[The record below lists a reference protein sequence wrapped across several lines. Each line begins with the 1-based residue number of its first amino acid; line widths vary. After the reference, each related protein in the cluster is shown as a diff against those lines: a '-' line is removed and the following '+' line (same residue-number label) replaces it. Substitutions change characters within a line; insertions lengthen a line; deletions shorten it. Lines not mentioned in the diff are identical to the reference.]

1 MKTAM
6 NKFGK
11 LAVVITLVLIVLL
24 GGCWRQAN
32 RVSRNLSLE
41 ADNFNVARKLT
52 VVNARAEDGN
62 EAVLFQMM
70 GNFSIN
76 VDGDGDLNVVGENDD
91 GTYYKHFV
99 HLSRDI
105 TYVIEDMG
113 TTGTNKYR
121 YQINFNP
128 RMIVPAE
135 PVVID

>member
-1 MKTAM
+1 MS
-6 NKFGK
+6 KFRK
-11 LAVVITLVLIVLL
+11 LIVVVVVVLIVLL
-24 GGCWRQAN
+24 GGCWRQAD

-52 VVNARAEDGN
+52 IVNARAEDSDD
-62 EAVLFQMM
+62 AILFQMT

-76 VDGDGDLNVVGENDD
+76 VDNDGDLNVIGENDN

-105 TYVIEDMG
+105 TYIVEDMG

-128 RMIVPAE
+128 GMIMPVE
-135 PVVID
+135 GVVID